1 MKLIKTFI
9 LIVVILAMVFFL
21 MRNDDRATVN
31 LLYQQ
36 YTDITVAVIILV
48 SLGVGLILGFLM
60 AVTSII
66 SAKNTARTLR
76 SKNKKLVLEMNKLR
90 NVDIDEEPDNS
101 DKLLET

>member
-9 LIVVILAMVFFL
+9 LIIVLLAMVFFL

-31 LLYQQ
+31 LLYMQ
-36 YTDITVAVIILV
+36 YTDITVAVIILS

-66 SAKNTARTLR
+66 SAKNTTRVLR
-76 SKNKKLVLEMNKLR
+76 SKNKKLVAEMNKLR
-90 NVDIDEEPDNS
+90 NVDIDEETLSTDEN
-101 DKLLET
+101 